1 MNRWTIACVGSL
13 LIGVAQ
19 PACAGLDHVV
29 ALDDSGIWSRSNQ
42 QALSY
47 GTGAA
52 VIAGSI
58 FSDSDS
64 RIGRTFDRSMDAM
77 VMTVMTTTVL
87 KYSFSRER
95 PDEGDGS
102 GDFFAGSGHTSF
114 PSGEVAQIS
123 AVVTP
128 FIAEYGD
135 DHPLVWAL
143 AALPAYDAIA
153 RVKVQQHWQSDVLAG
168 AAIGVA
174 YGIYAHRRDTPFF
187 FYLLPEGGGVFGYRK
202 AL

>member
-1 MNRWTIACVGSL
+1 MIAR
-13 LIGVAQ
+13 
-19 PACAGLDHVV
+19 
-29 ALDDSGIWSRSNQ
+29 DDSGIWSRGNQ

-58 FSDSDS
+58 FIDSDS
-64 RIGRTFDRSMDAM
+64 RLGRSFDQSMDAM
-77 VMTVMTTTVL
+77 VMTVMTTTAL
-87 KYSFSRER
+87 KYVFSRER
-95 PDEGDGS
+95 PNEGDGS
-102 GDFFAGSGHTSF
+102 GDFFASGNHTSF

-135 DHPLVWAL
+135 DHPFVWAL

-153 RVKVQQHWQSDVLAG
+153 RVKSQEHWQSDVLVG

-174 YGIYAHRRDTPFF
+174 FGIYAQRRDTPFF
-187 FYLLPEGGGVFGYRK
+187 FCLLPEGGGIFGYRK